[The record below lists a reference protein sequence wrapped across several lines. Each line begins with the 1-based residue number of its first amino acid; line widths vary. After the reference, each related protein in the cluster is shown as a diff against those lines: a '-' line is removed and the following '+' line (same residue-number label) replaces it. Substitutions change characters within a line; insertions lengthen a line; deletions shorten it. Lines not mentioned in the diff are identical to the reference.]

1 MTDDTDD
8 ILREAEA
15 RVRSEHSVQLVM
27 DSVATIMKCGKKS
40 GISMWNLCIICGTL
54 IWHALMVSNDV

>member
-54 IWHALMVSNDV
+54 IWH